1 MPKGNIAKSY
11 AISDAKIGF
20 VSLVD
25 KAANKHKFLIT
36 KSEGDTATIQIYGRI
51 VKADEDKHYVTGIV
65 YEPMT
70 EDTDGNYMTEE
81 EITKAAHW
89 FMKNSGKPDIPCG
102 LLLLYGVVKTGPCRE
117 AITITEPITH
127 MDMKKAFR
135 LITRVGKLPDAQ
147 PDPDRIHGTI
157 TGCLMELQT

>member
-1 MPKGNIAKSY
+1 MNVDIPSRCVTQEQALISIRQLHIVEIKGK
-11 AISDAKIGF
+11 
-20 VSLVD
+20 
-25 KAANKHKFLIT
+25 
-36 KSEGDTATIQIYGRI
+36 
-51 VKADEDKHYVTGIV
+51 
-65 YEPMT
+65 
-70 EDTDGNYMTEE
+70 DG
-81 EITKAAHW
+81 ALHL
-89 FMKNSGKPDIPCG
+89 IPCG
-102 LLLLYGVVKTGPCRE
+102 LLLLYGAARMELCRE

>member
-1 MPKGNIAKSY
+1 MNVDIPSRCVTQEQDL
-11 AISDAKIGF
+11 ISIRQ
-20 VSLVD
+20 L
-25 KAANKHKFLIT
+25 H
-36 KSEGDTATIQIYGRI
+36 I
-51 VKADEDKHYVTGIV
+51 VEIKEK
-65 YEPMT
+65 
-70 EDTDGNYMTEE
+70 DG
-81 EITKAAHW
+81 ALHL
-89 FMKNSGKPDIPCG
+89 IPCG
-102 LLLLYGVVKTGPCRE
+102 LLLLYGVVKTEPCRE